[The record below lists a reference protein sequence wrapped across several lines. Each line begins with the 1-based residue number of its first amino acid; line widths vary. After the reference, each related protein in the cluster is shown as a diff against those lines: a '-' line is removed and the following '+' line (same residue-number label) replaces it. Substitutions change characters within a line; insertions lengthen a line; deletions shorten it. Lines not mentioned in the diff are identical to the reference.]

1 MTHAYVIVC
10 DTFTVLQEEL
20 LLSTLVT
27 KTAVIKATLPKPLSF
42 LYTAI
47 DYCTP
52 IMASSLSSE
61 EIYAAMGQAV
71 ETDETMRKKFKAC
84 VVFDLGQDGVWCLN
98 TKEGTLT
105 KGSENENA
113 DLTVTTTLAVFQD
126 LLRKKLTPQQAFM
139 KGKLKIKGNMSLAMK
154 LTVVVSATRQCLP
167 GLAKL

>member
-1 MTHAYVIVC
+1 MHLLGGHQLFILLTVGLKIHA
-10 DTFTVLQEEL
+10 
-20 LLSTLVT
+20 
-27 KTAVIKATLPKPLSF
+27 A
-42 LYTAI
+42 
-47 DYCTP
+47 
-52 IMASSLSSE
+52 
-61 EIYAAMGQAV
+61 
-71 ETDETMRKKFKAC
+71 MRKKFKAC